1 MKDPRWNASGNTV
14 SSLSET
20 KEMEGKLIG
29 TVNVNTWIDVRDR
42 KSGLVNWLTVSLLY
56 PLLSLFLLFPS
67 SLFSSLFRADFT
79 FSLCL
84 WLQPYAG
91 PVIVLCY
98 SFLSFFVFLVSPLQ
112 FIQDLP
118 SDTVASSPTVGIE
131 RSILHLATSLDFW
144 FEWLQSN
151 GIRFLVQ
158 LASLRPN

>member
-67 SLFSSLFRADFT
+67 SLFLSLLRGLHLFPL
-79 FSLCL
+79 SLA
-84 WLQPYAG
+84 PT
-91 PVIVLCY
+91 LCWP
-98 SFLSFFVFLVSPLQ
+98 SDCPLLFISPFLRISCFPPSVHSRSPLRHCCQ
-112 FIQDLP
+112 FTDSRNWTFDL
-118 SDTVASSPTVGIE
+118 AFGY
-131 RSILHLATSLDFW
+131 
-144 FEWLQSN
+144 
-151 GIRFLVQ
+151 
-158 LASLRPN
+158 